1 LGASGSRWRGA
12 PLKTTVFR
20 FILLCVLALPLSGIS
35 GEQGLAIKDIRYF
48 SYAAF
53 TRIVFEIESA
63 APYVLTKTEDG
74 RTLLLSAYEGPLILK
89 SSPPAVRDSVVSGIE
104 AKEDAGRNVVII
116 RMNPAAGE
124 AKDFVLRGPDRIVI
138 DVQKGTPIA
147 PVLPGKSAVVVVDA
161 GHGGSDAGISAAQ
174 GLEKS
179 MTLDLAHAVKRIL
192 QKNPLLK
199 VIMTR
204 EKDLALT
211 LEERAAAANSAGAF
225 VFVSIHATPGQNG
238 RVFIQDPDQ
247 DQDQDVGR
255 HAPPPVNRDFLGFD
269 AANEQQERL
278 WGRQQA
284 AHAKESGEL
293 GRVLARQLTRQSDAE
308 PDQAPVAGLKAVDAA
323 AVLLEVGMEQDRAK
337 AAEAIAKGIEQ
348 YAGQNR

>member
-1 LGASGSRWRGA
+1 MEGA
-12 PLKTTVFR
+12 PLKTIVR
-20 FILLCVLALPLSGIS
+20 LVLLCILALPLSAIS
-35 GEQGLAIKDIRYF
+35 GEQGLVIKDIRYF

-63 APYVLTKTEDG
+63 APYVLTKTAEG
-74 RTLLLSAYEGPLILK
+74 RALLLSAYEGPLILK
-89 SSPPAVRDSVVSGIE
+89 SSPPEVRDSLVDVIE
-104 AKEDAGRNVVII
+104 AKEDAGRNVVMI
-116 RMNPAAGE
+116 RMNAVVGE

-138 DVQKGTPIA
+138 DVPKETPVV
-147 PVLPGKSAVVVVDA
+147 PVLAGKPAVVVLDA
-161 GHGGSDAGISAAQ
+161 GHGGRDAGISAAQ

-179 MTLDLAHAVKRIL
+179 ITMDLAYAVKRIL

-204 EKDLALT
+204 EKDVALT
-211 LEERAAAANSAGAF
+211 LEERAAAANSAGPSI
-225 VFVSIHATPGQNG
+225 FVSIHAAPGLEG

-247 DQDQDVGR
+247 GVGR
-255 HAPPPVNRDFLGFD
+255 PAPPPVNRDFFGFD

-284 AHAKESGEL
+284 AHAEESGAL
-293 GRVLARQLTRQSDAE
+293 GRVLARQLTGQGGAE